1 VHRVKVL
8 ARNPSACRRDWIE
21 LPEDF
26 DGNIERKSV
35 EAGTLSLFNGMVFLP
50 TILII

>member
-1 VHRVKVL
+1 MHGVEVL
-8 ARNPSACRRDWIE
+8 ARDPSARRIDWIK

-35 EAGTLSLFNGMVFLP
+35 EAGTLSLFNGLVFLP
-50 TILII
+50 TMLII